1 MPRRKK
7 TEEEIIEKIDEVN
20 EKMKEINKEPIKK
33 VSKPKTTK
41 KQEIK
46 EHKKDETFET
56 KKTTKIG
63 NFVDRSKYGSYN
75 YFISLVRAAER
86 MPRGRST

>member
-41 KQEIK
+41 RKGE
-46 EHKKDETFET
+46 
-56 KKTTKIG
+56 
-63 NFVDRSKYGSYN
+63 
-75 YFISLVRAAER
+75 
-86 MPRGRST
+86 